1 MCTVVERRG
10 DSPGVTS
17 GFASLL
23 LSLLCPRHGV
33 ASPKR
38 LNFYPREGGPLVLRG
53 NPEVGMGAG
62 SWGRQQQGR
71 TSHQSLARWDWESR
85 TKQQPLGLFRNA
97 DISAPLLL
105 LKNYGPPC
113 LLKPYEIY
121 LSSISDE
128 LWERERRDG
137 GETAPEGA

>member
-1 MCTVVERRG
+1 MMCAVVERGG
-10 DSPGVTS
+10 DSPGVAL

-53 NPEVGMGAG
+53 NPGVGVGAG
-62 SWGRQQQGR
+62 SWGSREQGR
-71 TSHQSLARWDWESR
+71 TSNQSLARWDWESS
-85 TKQQPLGLFRNA
+85 TKQQPAGLFRNA

-105 LKNYGPPC
+105 PTNCGPPC
-113 LLKPYEIY
+113 LLKPHKIY
-121 LSSISDE
+121 LSSISD
-128 LWERERRDG
+128 
-137 GETAPEGA
+137 